1 MNTNMRARLD
11 LLEQERHR
19 SLNRLHTWLLVTG
32 SLGLLGVTA
41 LIFAGWTGVVLALLF
56 GAVALSAMQQ
66 VSPRLVLSMYKAREA
81 GPSLFPA
88 GHRIMA
94 ELARRAA
101 LPAVPKLYIV
111 PSRMMNAFA
120 VGRPEDSAV
129 AITDALAR
137 ALSEREL
144 AGVLAHEVSHIAH
157 EDLKV
162 MALAD
167 IVTRYTSAM
176 STAGFFLLFFNL
188 FGGGLPWLAILLLM
202 AAPTIGSLLQLA
214 LSRTR
219 EFDADLGAAMLTGDP
234 DGLSSALW
242 KLERFQAR
250 QWEAMVLPGGRM
262 PVPSVLRSH
271 PATAERVARLSRLN
285 TSSGGLAMPMPP
297 VRRRRGPMVPPV
309 PLDSGRHAIVEV
321 APGPWT
327 EEPVR
332 PDCPECEE
340 KPRIRI
346 RHGGV
351 WW

>member
-1 MNTNMRARLD
+1 MNAPPRLD

-19 SLNRLHTWLLVTG
+19 SLNRFHTWLLVAG

-41 LIFAGWTGVVLALLF
+41 WIFAGVTGVVLAVFF
-56 GAVALSAMQQ
+56 GAIALSAMQG
-66 VSPRLVLSMYKAREA
+66 VSPKIVLSMYKAREA
-81 GPSLFPA
+81 GPDLFPS
-88 GHRIMA
+88 GNRIVT
-94 ELARRAA
+94 ELARRAN
-101 LPAVPKLYIV
+101 LPAVPRLYIV

-120 VGRPEDSAV
+120 VGRPDDSAV
-129 AITDALAR
+129 AITDGLAR
-137 ALSEREL
+137 ALTEREL
-144 AGVLAHEVSHIAH
+144 AGVLAHEISHIAH

-176 STAGFFLLFFNL
+176 STAGFVLLFFNL
-188 FGGGLPWLAILLLM
+188 FGGGLPWLAILLLL

-242 KLERFQAR
+242 KLERFQVR
-250 QWEAMVLPGGRM
+250 QWEGMMLPGGRM
-262 PVPSVLRSH
+262 PAPSILRSH
-271 PATAERVARLSRLN
+271 PKTEERVARLSRLK
-285 TSSGGLAMPMPP
+285 TPDGLAIPMPALRP
-297 VRRRRGPMVPPV
+297 RRGPLVPSV
-309 PLDSGRHAIVEV
+309 HSESGRYRLLQA

-327 EEPVR
+327 DDAVAPE
-332 PDCPECEE
+332 CPECRD
-340 KPRIRI
+340 KPRIRMS
-346 RHGGV
+346 RGGV

>member
-1 MNTNMRARLD
+1 MNVRTRLD

-19 SLNRLHTWLLVTG
+19 SLNRFHTWLLVAG

-41 LIFAGWTGVVLALLF
+41 WIFAGLTGVVMALVF
-56 GAVALSAMQQ
+56 GAVALSAMQG
-66 VSPRLVLSMYKAREA
+66 VSPKLVLTMYKARPA
-81 GPSLFPA
+81 GPDLFPA

-94 ELARRAA
+94 ELARRAG

-129 AITDALAR
+129 AMTDGLAR
-137 ALSEREL
+137 ALTEREL

-188 FGGGLPWLAILLLM
+188 FGGGLPWLAILLLL

-219 EFDADLGAAMLTGDP
+219 EFDADLGAAILTGDP

-250 QWEAMVLPGGRM
+250 QWEGMMLPGGRM
-262 PVPSVLRSH
+262 PAPSILRSH
-271 PATAERVARLSRLN
+271 PKTEERVARLSALK
-285 TSSGGLAMPMPP
+285 TGDGLAIPMPP
-297 VRRRRGPMVPPV
+297 MRRRKG
-309 PLDSGRHAIVEV
+309 AIVPSVPIETGRFRLHN
-321 APGPWT
+321 AEPGPWN
-327 EEPVR
+327 EDPAKL
-332 PDCPECEE
+332 DCPECDHP
-340 KPRIRI
+340 PRIRI